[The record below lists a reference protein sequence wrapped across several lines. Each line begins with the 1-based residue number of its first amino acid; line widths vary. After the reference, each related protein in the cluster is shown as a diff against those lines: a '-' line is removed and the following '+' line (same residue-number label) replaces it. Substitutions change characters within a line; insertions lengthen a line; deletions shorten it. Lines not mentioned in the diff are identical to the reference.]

1 MNYEN
6 LACIGDV
13 IKSYDFMGRDDH
25 IVGIV
30 TAKNPCS
37 YEVKVLESVTDSEK
51 FNELR
56 FATTVTVP
64 FETMLEYEGRLELVA
79 TLDEVMNDELF
90 EVA

>member
-1 MNYEN
+1 MNYKN

-37 YEVKVLESVTDSEK
+37 YKVKVLKSVTDSEE

-64 FETMLEYEGRLELVA
+64 FETMLEYEGRLELVE
-79 TLDEVMNDELF
+79 TFDEGFDALMEL
-90 EVA
+90 

>member
-1 MNYEN
+1 MNYKN

-13 IKSYDFMGRDDH
+13 IKSFDFMGHDDH

-30 TAKNPCS
+30 TAKNVCS
-37 YEVKVLESVTDSEK
+37 YEVKVLESVTDSTK

-64 FETMLEYEGRLELVA
+64 FEAMLEYEGRIQLVETFDEGFDALMEL
-79 TLDEVMNDELF
+79 
-90 EVA
+90 